1 MKLFNSIRAI
11 WDNDRQAG
19 ATTNQ
24 PTAAGEHR
32 NSAEVLPFP
41 TRATATGTISAEYGC
56 QIETP
61 EPSPRKFH
69 GMLDMP
75 EIEAFLSGTHFG
87 LGRHNGACLRTTEAL
102 NREVR
107 TITVRFQG
115 LLLEQIERKRTHI
128 SRMRLES
135 LRTAGLSEQVTARL
149 TMAAEQLE
157 DEISRLNSQIAAAE
171 KGEGWVRAAIE
182 LYRTGFLKG
191 MQEALEF
198 ELLGY

>member
-1 MKLFNSIRAI
+1 M
-11 WDNDRQAG
+11 G
-19 ATTNQ
+19 
-24 PTAAGEHR
+24 
-32 NSAEVLPFP
+32 V
-41 TRATATGTISAEYGC
+41 ISSESGW
-56 QIETP
+56 QTEMP
-61 EPSPRKFH
+61 EPSPRRFH

-75 EIEAFLSGTHFG
+75 ELATFLSGTHFA
-87 LGRHNGACLRTTEAL
+87 LGRHNGAYLRTTDAL
-102 NREVR
+102 DREVR
-107 TITVRFQG
+107 TIKVRFQG

-128 SRMRLES
+128 NRMRLES

-171 KGEGWVRAAIE
+171 KGEGWVRTAIE